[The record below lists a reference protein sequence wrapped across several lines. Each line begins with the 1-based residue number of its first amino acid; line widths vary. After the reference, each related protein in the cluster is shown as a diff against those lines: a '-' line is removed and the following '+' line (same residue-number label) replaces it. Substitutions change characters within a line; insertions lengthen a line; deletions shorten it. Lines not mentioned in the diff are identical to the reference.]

1 MGGCMPRETFER
13 DLQELEDELLTLG
26 SMVEQ
31 AITDSV
37 ALLKERDREG
47 SERLIAR
54 DRELNERR
62 YELEAKALTLI
73 ATQQPMAGDLR
84 TIAAILSLASELER
98 IGDYAKG
105 IGKINLMMGDEP
117 LLKPLIDVPRMA
129 DKTRD
134 MLAQALQAFAN
145 RDVEL
150 ARAIPQ
156 QDDEVDGLYNQ
167 VYRELL
173 TYIISD
179 PRTIDQATS
188 LLWVAHNLE
197 RAADRVINICE
208 RVIFTVSGKLVEI
221 KGGEREEITYK
232 NQGAA

>member
-1 MGGCMPRETFER
+1 MPRETFER

-37 ALLKERDREG
+37 TSLKERDREE
-47 SERLIAR
+47 SERLVR
-54 DRELNERR
+54 QDRELNEKR
-62 YELEAKALTLI
+62 YALEAKALTLI
-73 ATQQPMAGDLR
+73 ATQQPMARDLR

-105 IGKINLMMGDEP
+105 IANINLMMGDEP

-129 DKTRD
+129 EKTRN
-134 MLAQALQAFAN
+134 MLDGALQAFAD

-150 ARAIPQ
+150 ARSIPPE
-156 QDDEVDGLYNQ
+156 DDEVDGLYNQ

-179 PRTIDQATS
+179 PRTIDQATY

-221 KGGEREEITYK
+221 EGDEQKEITYK
-232 NQGAA
+232 NRTMA